1 MSSQYNLHCEMH
13 ALQNV
18 GKYNNN
24 YSFIHYSGMYFWKNL
39 RNFVDMKTSIDFLP
53 ELVRRDLHELVI
65 LIREE
70 IKDVVMIILYGS
82 YAKNTYVIHDVR
94 IGPNGETTE
103 YHSDYDIMVVTR
115 KRLGEREG
123 TVETRIRNRFAA
135 GKSEVTK
142 VQLVSESI
150 IKLNNALSQG
160 HYFYV
165 DAVNEGILLYNSGEC
180 ELATPRDLNFAE
192 IKQIAENYF
201 YSNQQRA
208 LDYWEDAIRNIKNKK
223 YTHSSF
229 FLHQATEYLLK
240 SIPLVF
246 ILYRYKEHELKFL
259 LDMCKTHTLELVDI
273 FPCGTKQEEHSF
285 DLLCRAYVEARY
297 NDNFVVTKE
306 DVDALIPRIELLIQT
321 VEKVCRERI
330 AYYESQVKK

>member
-1 MSSQYNLHCEMH
+1 
-13 ALQNV
+13 
-18 GKYNNN
+18 
-24 YSFIHYSGMYFWKNL
+24 
-39 RNFVDMKTSIDFLP
+39 MKKSIDFLP
-53 ELVRRDLHELVI
+53 EYIQCDLHELVG

-82 YAKNTYVIHDVR
+82 YAKGNYVIHDIQ

-103 YHSDYDIMVVTR
+103 YHSDYDIMVITR

-123 TVETRIRNRFAA
+123 TVEMRIRSRFAE
-135 GKSEVTK
+135 GKDANDVTK

-150 IKLNNALSQG
+150 SKLNNALSQG

-165 DAVNEGILLYNSGEC
+165 DAINEGIALYDSGDC
-180 ELATPRDLNFAE
+180 ELATPRDLNYSE
-192 IKQIAENYF
+192 IKQLAQKF
-201 YSNQQRA
+201 YAKTLAKGERFLYHAQI
-208 LDYWEDAIRNIKNKK
+208 DYRDQEFVECA
-223 YTHSSF
+223 F

-259 LDMCKTHTLELVDI
+259 LDMCKKHTLELVNI
-273 FPCGTKQEEHSF
+273 FPYKTKQERHVF
-285 DLLCRAYVEARY
+285 DQLCKAYVEARY

-306 DVDALIPRIELLIQT
+306 EIDALLSKIEHLRNV
-321 VEKVCRERI
+321 VEKVCKERFD
-330 AYYESQVKK
+330 YYDTQIKKS

>member
-1 MSSQYNLHCEMH
+1 VC
-13 ALQNV
+13 
-18 GKYNNN
+18 
-24 YSFIHYSGMYFWKNL
+24 FWKNL
-39 RNFVDMKTSIDFLP
+39 ANFVGMKKSIDFLP
-53 ELVRRDLHELVI
+53 EYIQCDLHELVG

-82 YAKNTYVIHDVR
+82 YAKGNYVIHDIQ

-103 YHSDYDIMVVTR
+103 YHSDYDIMVITR

-123 TVETRIRNRFAA
+123 TVEMRIRSRFAE
-135 GKSEVTK
+135 GKDANDVTK

-150 IKLNNALSQG
+150 SKLNNALSQG

-165 DAVNEGILLYNSGEC
+165 DAINEGIALYDSGDC
-180 ELATPRDLNFAE
+180 ELATPRDLNYTE
-192 IKQIAENYF
+192 IKQLAERY
-201 YSNQQRA
+201 YQGSLQKA
-208 LDYWEDAIRNIKNKK
+208 LDYWEDAIRNIENKK

-246 ILYRYKEHELKFL
+246 ILYRYKEHDLDFL
-259 LDMCKTHTLELVDI
+259 LEKCKCHTLELVNI
-273 FPCGTKQEEHSF
+273 FPCKTKQERHVF
-285 DLLCRAYVEARY
+285 DQLCKAYVEARY

-306 DVDALIPRIELLIQT
+306 EIDALVPKIKLLKQT
-321 VEKVCRERI
+321 VERVCKERFD
-330 AYYESQVKK
+330 YYDSQIEK